1 MRFAVDTWEP
11 GYGTSGEPDAA
22 GAGLTPTDV
31 RVDVAV
37 EVPADRWRPID
48 PAPGPAPGAVL
59 FVDGV
64 RRIDARAWVDDGDGA
79 SAMGLFASYGAG
91 VVCCCGEGAHL
102 AVAQVRRDL
111 VTTAPHAEDVTTP
124 AGTYTAVRTS
134 APAPR
139 PAAQALDLALQRRL
153 GELEAQVALAA
164 RGTATAGDDDLVVV
178 DGPLHGRTHLPRA
191 LGYVKTQH
199 TEYLGGDQRP
209 VVGRLGPGQRTPAFS
224 IGTTWDRM
232 SWYVRLPLAGSGAP
246 TAPWAGVVRVECGPD
261 ITGERLTDLADLSAR
276 LLPAFASVPYKDP
289 RAPQNLVPIGG
300 LEALLTHRLG
310 DRRVLQSA
318 LARAA
323 WTSGTAATPSA

>member
-11 GYGTSGEPDAA
+11 GYGTSGEPDATA
-22 GAGLTPTDV
+22 TDLSPTDV

-48 PAPGPAPGAVL
+48 PAPGPAPAAVL

-64 RRIDARAWVDDGDGA
+64 RRIDARAWVEDDGT
-79 SAMGLFASYGAG
+79 SAMGLFASYAAG

-111 VTTAPHAEDVTTP
+111 VTTATLAGDVTTP
-124 AGTYTAVRTS
+124 AGTYTAVRTT
-134 APAPR
+134 APPPR

-153 GELEAQVALAA
+153 GELEMQVAMAA
-164 RGTATAGDDDLVVV
+164 RGTAAVEDDLVVV

-209 VVGRLGPGQRTPAFS
+209 IVGRLGPGQRTPAFS
-224 IGTTWDRM
+224 VGTTWDRM

-246 TAPWAGVVRVECGPD
+246 AAPWAGVVRVECAPD
-261 ITGERLTDLADLSAR
+261 ITGDRLTELADLSAR
-276 LLPAFASVPYKDP
+276 VLPAFASVPYKDP

-300 LEALLTHRLG
+300 LEALLKHRLG

-323 WTSGTAATPSA
+323 WTSATALTTSS